1 MVCFALIF
9 SFAMIKCNLRDY
21 QIVILL
27 VFSLAFSW
35 WTSTKTKK
43 VSIYSPNWFL
53 HQFELDKEVPLKP
66 YYSWKLPWDDSCLN
80 YILVT
85 NNFLPFQKYTL
96 AIGTML
102 RKSLVCCSWAP
113 NIERKGKRTISS
125 IQTHVLMF
133 YTMLKKVKNCSCR
146 VLLQSIGQKGNKQ
159 LADIQLC
166 LEQLFSMLS
175 KWSTV
180 KNFKKDVTQTS

>member
-1 MVCFALIF
+1 M
-9 SFAMIKCNLRDY
+9 
-21 QIVILL
+21 
-27 VFSLAFSW
+27 
-35 WTSTKTKK
+35 
-43 VSIYSPNWFL
+43 
-53 HQFELDKEVPLKP
+53 
-66 YYSWKLPWDDSCLN
+66 
-80 YILVT
+80 T

-159 LADIQLC
+159 LADIQVC

-180 KNFKKDVTQTS
+180 KIFKKDVTQTLGACNIVETTILTWSHIMTMFYFLYVFIHSLIPFS